1 MGVSSSLRYLTP
13 SSLFSIFNFDVGFI
27 WLLTILTKVE
37 MSVVDIPFASCAFPP
52 VQFDSNL
59 TRQIFNNQQGVAD
72 NNNNNKRLSADS
84 FSTINNVN
92 FVKQEKWNERTMDK
106 RVSWQVNRWMAAC
119 AILHLQHLLQS
130 GDCALHTSFIHP
142 GAVSSIKVLLVFKFW
157 KSLKVHRCT
166 RNHDMYALV

>member
-13 SSLFSIFNFDVGFI
+13 SSWFSIFNFDVGFI

-59 TRQIFNNQQGVAD
+59 TRQIFNNQQGLAD
-72 NNNNNKRLSADS
+72 NNNK
-84 FSTINNVN
+84 
-92 FVKQEKWNERTMDK
+92 TMDK
-106 RVSWQVNRWMAAC
+106 RVSWQVNSWVATC

-130 GDCALHTSFIHP
+130 GHCAIRTSFIHP